1 MTNLSIQAKNETQ
14 KFSFDD
20 DDDLLIINV
29 DFESTLANCIWYAAT
44 IINIMVV
51 NITALSVLKLKGKS
65 LKIFLI

>member
-20 DDDLLIINV
+20 DDDLLINHV
-29 DFESTLANCIWYAAT
+29 DFEPTLANCIWYAAT

-51 NITALSVLKLKGKS
+51 NITALSVLNLKGKS
-65 LKIFLI
+65 SKMY